1 MSYWPTA
8 FNPYPVFFGTI
19 TESDLW
25 KKNPKSSLVTSQLG
39 LRQWKLYVQIQC
51 QLGYL
56 MILISNGICQY
67 EEKYAA
73 LKKNICHFL
82 GPSPSVISGK
92 KIHSTETYT
101 NWFNAALWIFFPQNT
116 LGDGPAFW
124 IFFQDSRI
132 RVKSMFLEIPGRRRT
147 VKLTYI
153 SLVL

>member
-1 MSYWPTA
+1 MVIKILPMILPVVATNNHA
-8 FNPYPVFFGTI
+8 TLNPYPVFFGTI

-67 EEKYAA
+67 EGKYAA

-101 NWFNAALWIFFPQNT
+101 NWFNAALWIFFSAKHARWWSRV
-116 LGDGPAFW
+116 LD
-124 IFFQDSRI
+124 FFSRI
-132 RVKSMFLEIPGRRRT
+132 HG
-147 VKLTYI
+147 
-153 SLVL
+153 